1 MIEAP
6 GNRQQEEV
14 EIMTNPGMRPG
25 SGVRRPADP
34 PPGVTYRAVQLASG
48 RLLPIEARLGSRVLR
63 FITTDSDEGRRLI
76 EDGRV
81 EIVRGGVRRR

>member
-1 MIEAP
+1 MTDP
-6 GNRQQEEV
+6 G
-14 EIMTNPGMRPG
+14 TRPG
-25 SGVRRPADP
+25 SGVRRAADP
-34 PPGVTYRAVQLASG
+34 PPGVVTYRAVQLASG

-76 EDGRV
+76 EGGRV